1 LRTEFIGWLRNEFM
15 IIKILKDWIG
25 RSNKLER
32 IWLLA
37 KIEFKLRYY
46 ENKLGLLWA
55 LIKPIS
61 DIFIYYIAFEVILK
75 QGVPHFI
82 SFLFI
87 GLILWNFF
95 IECTSGTVQI
105 LSSKKYLYEYTNM
118 NKIEIYLSTILAN
131 CIGFFFNLFF
141 FIIYYQFI
149 DEGTPGIAWTAL
161 YFIPI
166 FLNLVLLALAFS
178 IILSNIY
185 VLAKD
190 ITQIWMVVTGVG
202 FWLSPIVFKLDKF
215 QEALPGADYF
225 NPIAGIIINSRNV
238 LIYQKPPEWN
248 LFFFDLMYSVA
259 LILLGAFMLNKIGSK
274 ASEKL

>member
-1 LRTEFIGWLRNEFM
+1 MVIRIV
-15 IIKILKDWIG
+15 KDWITS
-25 RSNKLER
+25 SNKLER

-61 DIFIYYIAFEVILK
+61 DIFIYYIAFQKILN
-75 QGVPHFI
+75 QGVPHFV

-105 LSSKKYLYEYTNM
+105 LSTKKYLYEYTNM
-118 NKIEIYLSTILAN
+118 NKIEIYLSTIFSN

-141 FIIYYQFI
+141 FLIYFQFL
-149 DEGTPGIAWTAL
+149 DKGSLGLSWMSL
-161 YFIPI
+161 YIVPV
-166 FLNLVLLALAFS
+166 FLNLVVLALAFS

-190 ITQIWMVVTGVG
+190 ITQVWIVVTGIG
-202 FWLSPIVFKLDKF
+202 FWISPILFRLDKF
-215 QEALPGADYF
+215 REALPGVDYL
-225 NPIAGIIINSRNV
+225 NPIAGIIINARNV
-238 LIYQKPPEWN
+238 MIYQTAPEWN
-248 LFFFDLMYSVA
+248 LFFFDFIYA
-259 LILLGAFMLNKIGSK
+259 IILLLIGVFLLNKVGSK

>member
-1 LRTEFIGWLRNEFM
+1 MLIRIV
-15 IIKILKDWIG
+15 KDWIK

-55 LIKPIS
+55 LIKPMS
-61 DIFIYYIAFEVILK
+61 DIFIFYIAFQVILK
-75 QGVPHFI
+75 QNIPNFV

-87 GLILWNFF
+87 GLICWNFF
-95 IECTSGTVQI
+95 VESTSGTIQI

-141 FIIYYQFI
+141 FVIFYQFI
-149 DEGTPGIAWTAL
+149 DKGTLGLSWQAL
-161 YFIPI
+161 YIIPI
-166 FLNLVLLALAFS
+166 FINLALLSLAFS

-185 VLAKD
+185 VIAKD
-190 ITQIWMVVTGVG
+190 ITQIWIVVTGIG
-202 FWLSPIVFKLDKF
+202 FWISPILFKLERF
-215 QEALPGADYF
+215 REALPGVDYF
-225 NPIAGIIINSRNV
+225 NPVAGIIINSRNV
-238 LIYQKPPEWN
+238 MLYQKNPEWN
-248 LFFFDLMYSVA
+248 LLFFDFAYA
-259 LILLGAFMLNKIGSK
+259 LILLLIGIFLLNKVGSK

>member
-1 LRTEFIGWLRNEFM
+1 MFI
-15 IIKILKDWIG
+15 KVVKDWIR

-61 DIFIYYIAFEVILK
+61 DIFIYYIAFQKILN
-75 QGVPHFI
+75 QGIPNFV

-95 IECTSGTVQI
+95 VECTSGTVQI
-105 LSSKKYLYEYTNM
+105 LSTKKYLYEYTNM

-141 FIIYYQFI
+141 FIIFYEFI
-149 DEGTPGIAWTAL
+149 DKGTLGLSWTAF

-166 FLNLVLLALAFS
+166 FINTVLLALAFS
-178 IILSNIY
+178 TILSSIY

-190 ITQIWMVVTGVG
+190 ITQIWMVITGIG
-202 FWLSPIVFKLDKF
+202 FWVSPIVFNLEKF
-215 QEALPGADYF
+215 RTALPGADHV
-225 NPIAGIIINSRNV
+225 NPIAGIIINARNV
-238 LIYQKPPEWN
+238 LLYQKSPEWN
-248 LFFFDLMYSVA
+248 LFVFDFIYA
-259 LILLGAFMLNKIGSK
+259 AILILIGAFLLNKVGSK

>member
-1 LRTEFIGWLRNEFM
+1 MVIRVI
-15 IIKILKDWIG
+15 KDWVK

-61 DIFIYYIAFEVILK
+61 DIFIYYIAFQVILK
-75 QGVPHFI
+75 QGVPNFV

-95 IECTSGTVQI
+95 IESTSGTVQI

-118 NKIEIYLSTILAN
+118 NKIEIYLSTVLAN

-141 FIIYYQFI
+141 FVVYYQFI
-149 DEGTPGIAWTAL
+149 DNGTMGLSWQAL
-161 YFIPI
+161 YMIPVFI
-166 FLNLVLLALAFS
+166 NLVILALAFS

-185 VLAKD
+185 VVAKD
-190 ITQIWMVVTGVG
+190 ITQIWLVVTGIG
-202 FWLSPIVFKLDKF
+202 FWISPILFKLEKF
-215 QEALPGADYF
+215 REALPGVDYI

-238 LIYQKPPEWN
+238 MLYRKAPEWN
-248 LFFFDLMYSVA
+248 LFLFDFSYA
-259 LILLGAFMLNKIGSK
+259 LILLLLGIFLLNKVGSK

>member
-1 LRTEFIGWLRNEFM
+1 M
-15 IIKILKDWIG
+15 
-25 RSNKLER
+25 
-32 IWLLA
+32 A

-55 LIKPIS
+55 LIKPVS
-61 DIFIYYIAFEVILK
+61 DIVIFYVAFELIMK
-75 QGVPHFI
+75 QGIPNFI

-87 GLILWNFF
+87 GLVLWNFF
-95 IECTSGTVQI
+95 VESTTGTIQI
-105 LSSKKYLYEYTNM
+105 LHNKKYLYEYTNM

-141 FIIYYQFI
+141 FIIFYEFI
-149 DEGTPGIAWTAL
+149 DKGTLGLGWTAL

-166 FLNLVLLALAFS
+166 FFNIVLLALAFS

-190 ITQIWMVVTGVG
+190 ITQIWMVVSGIG
-202 FWLSPIVFKLDKF
+202 FWVSPIVFNLEKF
-215 QEALPGADYF
+215 RAALPGADHI

-238 LIYQKPPEWN
+238 LLYQKPPEWS
-248 LFFFDLMYSVA
+248 LFIFDFIYAVI
-259 LILLGAFMLNKIGSK
+259 LILIGAFLLNKIGSR

>member
-1 LRTEFIGWLRNEFM
+1 MVIRVI
-15 IIKILKDWIG
+15 KDWVR

-61 DIFIYYIAFEVILK
+61 DIFIYYIAFQKILK
-75 QGVPHFI
+75 QGIPNFV

-95 IECTSGTVQI
+95 VESTSGTVQI
-105 LSSKKYLYEYTNM
+105 LSTKKYLYEYTNM
-118 NKIEIYLSTILAN
+118 NKIEIYLSTVLAN
-131 CIGFFFNLFF
+131 CIGFFFNLLF
-141 FIIYYQFI
+141 FIIFFQFI
-149 DEGTPGIAWTAL
+149 DKGTMGLSWHAL
-161 YFIPI
+161 YIVLVF
-166 FLNLVLLALAFS
+166 FNLVVLALAFS

-185 VLAKD
+185 VVAKD
-190 ITQIWMVVTGVG
+190 ITQIWIVVTGLG
-202 FWLSPIVFKLDKF
+202 FWISPIVFKLDNF
-215 QEALPGADYF
+215 REALPGLDYL
-225 NPIAGIIINSRNV
+225 NPVAGIIINARNV
-238 LIYQKPPEWN
+238 MLYQRMPEWN
-248 LFFFDLMYSVA
+248 LFFFDFAYA
-259 LILLGAFMLNKIGSK
+259 LILLLIGIFLLNKVGSK

>member
-1 LRTEFIGWLRNEFM
+1 MLIRVV
-15 IIKILKDWIG
+15 KDWMR

-61 DIFIYYIAFEVILK
+61 DIFIYYIAFQVILK
-75 QGVPHFI
+75 QGVPHFV

-95 IECTSGTVQI
+95 IESTSGTVQI
-105 LSSKKYLYEYTNM
+105 LSTKKYLYEYTNM
-118 NKIEIYLSTILAN
+118 NKIEIYLSTIFSN

-141 FIIYYQFI
+141 FVIYYQFI
-149 DEGTPGIAWTAL
+149 DRGTPGLSLEAL
-161 YFIPI
+161 YIIPI
-166 FLNLVLLALAFS
+166 YLNLVVLALAFS

-190 ITQIWMVVTGVG
+190 ITQIWIVITGIG
-202 FWLSPIVFKLDKF
+202 FWISPILFKLENF
-215 QEALPGADYF
+215 QKALPGVIYA
-225 NPIAGIIINSRNV
+225 NPIAGIIINARNV
-238 LIYQKPPEWN
+238 MLYQKPPNWN
-248 LFFFDLMYSVA
+248 LFFFDYLYSIV
-259 LILLGAFMLNKIGSK
+259 LLLLGVFLLNKVGSR

>member
-1 LRTEFIGWLRNEFM
+1 M
-15 IIKILKDWIG
+15 IIRVIKDWIK

-61 DIFIYYIAFEVILK
+61 DIFIYYIAFQRILK
-75 QGVPHFI
+75 QGIPNFV

-95 IECTSGTVQI
+95 IESTSGTVQI
-105 LSSKKYLYEYTNM
+105 LSTKKYLYEYTNM

-131 CIGFFFNLFF
+131 CIGFFFNLLF
-141 FIIYYQFI
+141 FIIFYQFI
-149 DEGTPGIAWTAL
+149 DKGTLGLDWHAL
-161 YFIPI
+161 YIIPV
-166 FLNLVLLALAFS
+166 FVNLVILALAFS
-178 IILSNIY
+178 IILSNIF
-185 VLAKD
+185 VIAKD
-190 ITQIWMVVTGVG
+190 ITQVWIVVTGLG
-202 FWLSPIVFKLDKF
+202 FWVSPIVFKLDQF
-215 QEALPGADYF
+215 RAALPGIDF
-225 NPIAGIIINSRNV
+225 LNPIAGIIINARNV
-238 LIYQKPPEWN
+238 MLYQQRPEWK
-248 LFFFDLMYSVA
+248 LFLFDYSYA
-259 LILLGAFMLNKIGSK
+259 LILLLIGIFLLNKVGSK